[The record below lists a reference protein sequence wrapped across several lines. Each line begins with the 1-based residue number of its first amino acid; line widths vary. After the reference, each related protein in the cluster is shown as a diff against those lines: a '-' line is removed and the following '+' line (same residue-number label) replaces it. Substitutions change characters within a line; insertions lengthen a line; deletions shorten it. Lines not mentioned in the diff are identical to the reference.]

1 MNKLSG
7 IKKNNI
13 KKYNLSNKGFTL
25 VELLAVIALL
35 AIISVIAV
43 YSAVNVIGSAKQ
55 KSYEVSISN
64 IEKQAGTY
72 ALENQNEFV
81 WLDIDGDLTKT
92 KQYFCV
98 SVQDLIDSGYFK
110 SDVLDSYIKEGVTVQ
125 SSDNI
130 YLERDTNTKTI
141 TQNVLLSSVSGYD
154 GLCNNDS
161 AIGNISFSV
170 KPSGWTREKEV
181 IITYKVLNNSDSI
194 TNYKYDYIFE
204 NENEDKLLS
213 QKEKFDEKTVVE
225 KVIVN
230 ENGILNARISNT
242 ETGFFSNSL
251 LVNMIDN
258 YAPEIN
264 VNVVNIAKLI
274 LLSLKRDFV
283 ALININ
289 NG

>member
-1 MNKLSG
+1 MNKHFG
-7 IKKNNI
+7 INMNNI

-25 VELLAVIALL
+25 VELLVVIALL

-130 YLERDTNTKTI
+130 YLERDTNTKMI

-154 GLCNNDS
+154 VLCNNDN

-181 IITYKVLNNSDSI
+181 IITYKVL
-194 TNYKYDYIFE
+194 
-204 NENEDKLLS
+204 
-213 QKEKFDEKTVVE
+213 
-225 KVIVN
+225 
-230 ENGILNARISNT
+230 
-242 ETGFFSNSL
+242 
-251 LVNMIDN
+251 
-258 YAPEIN
+258 IN
-264 VNVVNIAKLI
+264 
-274 LLSLKRDFV
+274 
-283 ALININ
+283 
-289 NG
+289 